1 MTVIGFAMAVII
13 LPKIWINNYE
23 KTQGWMIAST
33 ITSIFFVLLEAYYG
47 GAMTMFFTSEITIP
61 FKSLSDV
68 MEAYPTWKLKTQSAL
83 GASVPKVILTRY
95 MHIILKSVMKS
106 LKQLFC
112 H

>member
-1 MTVIGFAMAVII
+1 MVIGFAMAVII
-13 LPKIWINNYE
+13 LPKVWIKNYE
-23 KTQGWMIAST
+23 KTQGWMFAST